1 MVRVRVRVRVKVRV
15 WVGTTLVESRG
26 MGSWIARGEE
36 NGAAAMCE
44 ARLMSGQAI
53 REDLTHPARTCG
65 RAGQAATTRGLSGG
79 WWLWAAWK
87 LVHIAHSCSVWCCQ
101 KARRP
106 GYARL

>member
-1 MVRVRVRVRVKVRV
+1 MVRVRVRVRDKVRV

-79 WWLWAAWK
+79 WWLGGLWK

>member
-53 REDLTHPARTCG
+53 RGERGLTHTARSCES
-65 RAGQAATTRGLSGG
+65 RPRQHGL
-79 WWLWAAWK
+79 
-87 LVHIAHSCSVWCCQ
+87 
-101 KARRP
+101 
-106 GYARL
+106 